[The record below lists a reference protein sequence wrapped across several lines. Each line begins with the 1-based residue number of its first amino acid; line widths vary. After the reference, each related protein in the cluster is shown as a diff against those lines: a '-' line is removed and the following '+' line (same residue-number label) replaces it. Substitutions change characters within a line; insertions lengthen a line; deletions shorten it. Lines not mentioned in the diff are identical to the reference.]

1 MSPTFWQ
8 RKGPAQHAF
17 AAVGACFGGISLE
30 FPGIYTHPAPK
41 QSRRRLSIA
50 QRAQVKHIPLG
61 TSGGFGKGRVVTS
74 DWRADVAEFYDLGPH
89 HPDDIPFYLAHLP
102 GPSASVLELGCG
114 TGRVTIPLANG
125 ASFVQG
131 LDNSEAMI
139 ARCRRKLE
147 EQGIGP
153 DKAEVGVRDITR
165 FSLDQTFDL
174 IVAPFRVIQ
183 NLATEAEVEGL
194 FDCIRRHLSPRGT
207 CILNVFNPKSD
218 RETLVQGWVST
229 DENLAWEVNDGDTVV
244 RCYDLRKRL
253 QEHPLVVFP
262 ELVYRRYRNE
272 EPIGEAVLRI
282 AMRCYYPQEFLDLIE
297 GNGFR
302 VTGKWGGYAGE
313 QYGTGPKLV
322 VAFKDGV

>member
-1 MSPTFWQ
+1 
-8 RKGPAQHAF
+8 
-17 AAVGACFGGISLE
+17 
-30 FPGIYTHPAPK
+30 
-41 QSRRRLSIA
+41 
-50 QRAQVKHIPLG
+50 
-61 TSGGFGKGRVVTS
+61 
-74 DWRADVAEFYDLGPH
+74 
-89 HPDDIPFYLAHLP
+89 
-102 GPSASVLELGCG
+102 
-114 TGRVTIPLANG
+114 
-125 ASFVQG
+125 
-131 LDNSEAMI
+131 MI

-153 DKAEVGVRDITR
+153 AQAEVGVRDITR

-194 FDCIRRHLSPRGT
+194 FDGIGRHLSPRGT

-218 RETLVQGWVST
+218 RDTLVQGWVST
-229 DENLAWEVNDGDTVV
+229 DENLAWEVNDEDTVV

-262 ELVYRRYRNE
+262 ELMYRRYRNE
-272 EPIGEAVLRI
+272 ELIGEAVLKI

-313 QYGTGPKLV
+313 TYGTGPELV
-322 VAFKDGV
+322 VAFKGGV